1 MKSMPK
7 QGEIHLLAC
16 LLALCQLRNLPHEFF
31 TEQPFHA
38 GQLWTENLEVAVSL
52 KILNF
57 QKHIKKLSHSKYAS
71 EF

>member
-7 QGEIHLLAC
+7 QGEIHLLAG

-38 GQLWTENLEVAVSL
+38 GQL
-52 KILNF
+52 
-57 QKHIKKLSHSKYAS
+57 
-71 EF
+71 